1 MNEERL
7 KEKRKEMKDKK
18 KNKRKGQK
26 GNEWLSLEEDKI
38 ERKKEIMKEW
48 VTIYIYA
55 YRLI

>member
-1 MNEERL
+1 M
-7 KEKRKEMKDKK
+7 K